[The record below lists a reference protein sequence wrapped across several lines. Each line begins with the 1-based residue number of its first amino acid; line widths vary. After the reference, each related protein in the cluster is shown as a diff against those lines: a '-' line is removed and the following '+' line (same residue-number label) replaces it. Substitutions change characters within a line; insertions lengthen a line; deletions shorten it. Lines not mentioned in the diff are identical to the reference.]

1 MGDSLDVAAS
11 GVKWSDHVHIFH
23 TVRGKYFSS
32 GAGPVS
38 LVNILLTDIEMVYDW

>member
-23 TVRGKYFSS
+23 TVRAKYFSS
-32 GAGPVS
+32 GTRAGS
-38 LVNILLTDIEMVYDW
+38 LVNIPLTDIEMVWDW